1 MGGTTVSESS
11 LHAASWIEPDTHH
24 EYPTS
29 YLAYRRAREAQER
42 TPARHCGLGP
52 HVDRLLSRHWRDR
65 AESDIDVVLTFRPDS
80 PPRVRRIVAEV
91 LRAIRRGRPADDAIR
106 RVARRFGLRQAR
118 ARAFITAGIDYEL
131 RARQDLTAPISG
143 AAWPSSTQLADWR

>member
-1 MGGTTVSESS
+1 MSESS
-11 LHAASWIEPDTHH
+11 LQTASWIEPGTHREH
-24 EYPTS
+24 PTS

-52 HVDRLLSRHWRDR
+52 HVDRLLSRNWPART
-65 AESDIDVVLTFRPDS
+65 SDIDVVLTFRPGL
-80 PPRVRRIVAEV
+80 PPRVQRIVAEV

-106 RVARRFGLRQAR
+106 RVARRFGLRHAR

-131 RARQDLTAPISG
+131 RARQDLTAPISETS
-143 AAWPSSTQLADWR
+143 WPSSSVLADWM

>member
-1 MGGTTVSESS
+1 VSEVNVQ
-11 LHAASWIEPDTHH
+11 AASWIDPGTHH

-52 HVDRLLSRHWRDR
+52 YVDRHLFRYWRER
-65 AESDIDVVLTFRPDS
+65 AASEIDVVLTFRRGS
-80 PPRVRRIVAEV
+80 PPRVQRIVAEV
-91 LRAIRRGRPADDAIR
+91 LRAIRRGRPADEAIR
-106 RVARRFGLRQAR
+106 RVARRFGLRHAR

-131 RARQDLTAPISG
+131 RARQDLTGPLI
-143 AAWPSSTQLADWR
+143 DWS